1 MNINLLTDEVLYVL
15 IGIVAVLIISTV
27 ITKIMKQ
34 KNNSSGL
41 KEVEM
46 RIRSWWVMFIIF
58 TFALII
64 HSTISLIFMALLC
77 FLALKEYFSLI
88 PFNRAHRLVLF
99 WAYMTIPIQFS
110 LIYLGWY
117 GMFIVFIPVYMFLL
131 IPIQA
136 IIVGETKNFLRSI
149 ATVQWGVMLMVFGL
163 SHLAFLLVLP
173 GREESVAGAG
183 LVLFLVLLT
192 QANDVAQFIWGKM
205 LGKKK
210 IIPKVSPNKTWAG
223 FIGGVLT
230 TTVLAVILAPLIT
243 PFSLLASII
252 AGLYIGLTGFIGDV
266 NISALKRDLNI
277 KDTSAIIPGHGG
289 ILDRVDSLT
298 YTAPL
303 FFHFTRYFYF

>member
-15 IGIVAVLIISTV
+15 IGIVAVLIISTI

-46 RIRSWWVMFIIF
+46 RIRSWWIMFIIF

-99 WAYMTIPIQFS
+99 WAYMTIPIQFL
-110 LIYLGWY
+110 LIYFGLY

-183 LVLFLVLLT
+183 LVLFLVVLT

-210 IIPKVSPNKTWAG
+210 IVPKVSPNKTWAG
-223 FIGGVLT
+223 FSGGVLT

-243 PFSLLASII
+243 PFSLFASII

>member
-15 IGIVAVLIISTV
+15 IGIVAVLIISTI
-27 ITKIMKQ
+27 ITKILKQ
-34 KNNSSGL
+34 KNNSASL
-41 KEVEM
+41 REVEL

-58 TFALII
+58 TFALVI

-99 WAYMTIPIQFS
+99 WAYMTIPIQFL

-173 GREESVAGAG
+173 GRENSIAGAG
-183 LVLFLVLLT
+183 LVLFLVVLT

-210 IIPKVSPNKTWAG
+210 ILPKVSPNKTWAG

-243 PFSLLASII
+243 PFSLFASII

>member
-183 LVLFLVLLT
+183 LVLFLVVLT

>member
-15 IGIVAVLIISTV
+15 IGIIGVLILSTV
-27 ITKIMKQ
+27 ITKIIKK
-34 KNNSSGL
+34 KNGTYGL

-99 WAYMTIPIQFS
+99 WAYMTIPIQFL

-149 ATVQWGVMLMVFGL
+149 AAVQWGIMLMVFGL
-163 SHLAFLLVLP
+163 SHLAYLLVLP
-173 GREESVAGAG
+173 GKEHCVVGAG
-183 LVLFLVLLT
+183 LVLFLVVLPL
-192 QANDVAQFIWGKM
+192 ANDVAQF
-205 LGKKK
+205 
-210 IIPKVSPNKTWAG
+210 
-223 FIGGVLT
+223 F
-230 TTVLAVILAPLIT
+230 
-243 PFSLLASII
+243 
-252 AGLYIGLTGFIGDV
+252 
-266 NISALKRDLNI
+266 
-277 KDTSAIIPGHGG
+277 
-289 ILDRVDSLT
+289 
-298 YTAPL
+298 
-303 FFHFTRYFYF
+303 

>member
-1 MNINLLTDEVLYVL
+1 MNFNLITDEVLYVL
-15 IGIVAVLIISTV
+15 IGIVSVLIISSL
-27 ITKIMKQ
+27 ITII
-34 KNNSSGL
+34 L
-41 KEVEM
+41 KRTKPSNTIDEVAL
-46 RIRSWWVMFIIF
+46 RIRSWWIMFLIF
-58 TFALII
+58 TIALVI
-64 HSTISLIFMALLC
+64 HSTISLIFMAILC

-99 WAYMTIPIQFS
+99 WAYMAIPIQFL

-136 IIVGETKNFLRSI
+136 IIVGETKNFLHSI

-173 GREESVAGAG
+173 GQENSIMGAG
-183 LVLFLVLLT
+183 LVLFLVVLT

-205 LGKKK
+205 LGKHKVV
-210 IIPKVSPNKTWAG
+210 PKVSPNKTWEG

-230 TTVLAVILAPLIT
+230 TTVLAVLLAPLIT
-243 PFSLLASII
+243 PFSLTASVI
-252 AGLYIGLTGFIGDV
+252 AGVYIGLTGFVGDV

>member
-15 IGIVAVLIISTV
+15 IGIVGVLVISTV
-27 ITKIMKQ
+27 ITKIMKR

-58 TFALII
+58 TFALLI

-99 WAYMTIPIQFS
+99 WAYLTIPIQFL

-183 LVLFLVLLT
+183 LVLFLVVLT

-210 IIPKVSPNKTWAG
+210 IIPKVSPNKTWVG